1 MATLLLVEDEERMAQ
16 AVAEL
21 LRREGHDVDVRNDG
35 ESGAQAIRERA
46 YDAMILDV
54 MLPGCSGMSLAA
66 MTRDLGLATPI
77 IMLTAKTAVDD
88 KVAGLDAGADDY
100 LTKPFAVP
108 ELLARVRAQLRRVGA
123 LDDHVA
129 RPQTRTFADLSWDA
143 SSLTLRCTANGLST
157 TLSQR
162 ESALFETLL
171 DHPGQVLSRDQLRS
185 AAWPQTDGG
194 DYNSVEVYCSFLRRK
209 LAFVGS
215 TARIKAVRGLG
226 YVLRDGKDG

>member
-1 MATLLLVEDEERMAQ
+1 MARLLLVEDESRMAQ

-21 LRREGHDVDVRNDG
+21 LRREGYAVDVCGDG
-35 ESGAQAIRERA
+35 ESGAQAIRERT

-54 MLPGCSGMSLAA
+54 MLPGRSGTSLAT
-66 MTRDLGLATPI
+66 MTRDLGLTTPI
-77 IMLTAKTAVDD
+77 IMLTAKTSVDD
-88 KVAGLDAGADDY
+88 KVTGLDSGADDY

-123 LDDHVA
+123 LDDHA
-129 RPQTRTFADLSWDA
+129 ACSRTRTFADLSWDV
-143 SSLTLRCTANGLST
+143 SSLTLRCTTSGQST

-171 DHPGQVLSRDQLRS
+171 DNADQVLSRDQLRA
-185 AAWPQTDGG
+185 AAWPQAYGS

-215 TARIKAVRGLG
+215 TVQIRAVRGLG
-226 YVLRDGKDG
+226 YVLRDGKDS

>member
-1 MATLLLVEDEERMAQ
+1 MARLLLVEDEDRMAQ

-21 LRREGHDVDVRNDG
+21 LRREGHEVDVCGDG
-35 ESGAQAIRERA
+35 EAGAQAIRERP

-54 MLPGCSGMSLAA
+54 MLPGRSGTSLAA
-66 MTRDLGLATPI
+66 MTRELGLATPI
-77 IMLTAKTAVDD
+77 IMLTAKTSVDD
-88 KVAGLDAGADDY
+88 KVTGLDSGADDY

-123 LDDHVA
+123 LDGPAA
-129 RPQTRTFADLSWDA
+129 RTRPRTFADLSWDT
-143 SSLTLRCTANGLST
+143 SSLTLHCTASGQSA

-171 DHPGQVLSRDQLRS
+171 DHPGQVLSRDQLRA
-185 AAWPQTDGG
+185 AAWPQADGG

-215 TARIKAVRGLG
+215 SVHIKAVRGLG